1 MSDALD
7 VDGLERKAYHAYNED
22 GLLDILTGFMMAFI
36 GIYVLSEADMP
47 FAPFVA
53 IFGPAIWTSLK
64 KAVTEPRIGHVK
76 FGPGRRSKQQKVI
89 AVFAVT
95 VNVLLVLSFFVR
107 WGPIVVPW
115 QTTLYDYGVILVGSG
130 VVSLILFTIGHFN
143 EIPRFKGYSAVS
155 VPMFI
160 GGHFLTDPSLDLFKR
175 LAYVLIPLGLM
186 MLAYGLVTLWRFVQ
200 RYPKITDVEVDGRG

>member
-1 MSDALD
+1 MSDAFD
-7 VDGLERKAYHAYNED
+7 IDDLERRAYLAYNED

-36 GIYVLSEADMP
+36 GFYVLSEVDMP

-53 IFGPAIWTSLK
+53 IFGPAIWASLK
-64 KAVTEPRIGHVK
+64 KAVTEPRIGQVK
-76 FGPGRRSKQQKVI
+76 FGPGRRSRQQKVI

-95 VNVLLVLSFFVR
+95 VNVLLVLSFLVR
-107 WGPIVVPW
+107 WEPIVGPW

-143 EIPRFKGYSAVS
+143 EVSRFKGYAGVS

-160 GGHFLTDPSLDLFKR
+160 GGHFLTDPGLDLFQR

-186 MLAYGLVTLWRFVQ
+186 MLAYGLVTLWRFV
-200 RYPKITDVEVDGRG
+200 RKYPKITDVGVDG